1 MAGDPP
7 SRRPSATP
15 EGPNSQDQNPGAATN
30 PGNIARGSN
39 APGELV
45 PRRHGKDPVLPNNL
59 ANRSLTEDRGNQGY
73 SERGYHPTE
82 AELEVIRL
90 NRILAET
97 DRQLAEA
104 TKKRAA
110 GRP

>member
-1 MAGDPP
+1 MARYPP

-15 EGPNSQDQNPGAATN
+15 EGLNPQDQNPGATAN

-45 PRRHGKDPVLPNNL
+45 PRRHGKDPVLPNNP
-59 ANRSLTEDRGNQGY
+59 ANQGIAEDRGNQGY
-73 SERGYHPTE
+73 SERVYHPAE

-90 NRILAET
+90 NRILAER

-104 TKKRAA
+104 TK
-110 GRP
+110 